1 MWKRSS
7 GEAEVKE
14 KQGVSEEL
22 NSVETKFGSYYERPI
37 NLWFQ
42 KNLIVWKPTSSGN
55 NQCNTRYVSEELNSV
70 ETLILLSIPFYIT
83 SVSEELNSVE
93 TGFAMMK

>member
-1 MWKRSS
+1 METNGQYQNQFLDEKFQKNLIVWKRSS

-42 KNLIVWKPTSSGN
+42 KNLIVWKP
-55 NQCNTRYVSEELNSV
+55 
-70 ETLILLSIPFYIT
+70 
-83 SVSEELNSVE
+83 
-93 TGFAMMK
+93 